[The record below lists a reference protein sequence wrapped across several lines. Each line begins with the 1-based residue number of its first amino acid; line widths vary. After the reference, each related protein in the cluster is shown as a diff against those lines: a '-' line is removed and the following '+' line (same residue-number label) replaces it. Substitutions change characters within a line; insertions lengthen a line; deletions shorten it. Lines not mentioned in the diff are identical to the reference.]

1 MLTSA
6 PTRVAARTFELDL
19 RHLPHSH
26 RHSVVFAR
34 LDELGSED
42 RMIVVCESEP
52 TACIRRST
60 RGGPGNSTGRAGPA
74 RRRLRACRSLAGN
87 EGCPSRRPTAC
98 SPPSAEQ
105 RRSAR
110 LWLRPFEGILPFLPG
125 EYVLL
130 EPCDRLRVPPRSYS
144 IANAPRAD
152 GVISLLVTRVP
163 GGRTSTWIHDQL
175 RPGDEVSIDGPYGS
189 FVDDPACT
197 GPVSVPGG
205 RIGSGADA
213 GTHRGSARGRHASRS
228 DADLLRTD
236 RADVIDGERFL
247 GLQQRHAQ
255 FRFIRTL
262 TRASGPPPTGRIPA
276 LLPGLGRELGGH
288 DVFIA
293 GAPGF
298 VSACAAAT
306 EALGVAAER
315 VHTEPFFVEPQR
327 SSGAE

>member
-1 MLTSA
+1 MLSVE
-6 PTRVAARTFELDL
+6 RRT
-19 RHLPHSH
+19 
-26 RHSVVFAR
+26 A
-34 LDELGSED
+34 
-42 RMIVVCESEP
+42 
-52 TACIRRST
+52 TIR
-60 RGGPGNSTGRAGPA
+60 
-74 RRRLRACRSLAGN
+74 
-87 EGCPSRRPTAC
+87 E
-98 SPPSAEQ
+98 
-105 RRSAR
+105 
-110 LWLRPFEGILPFLPG
+110 LWLRPLEGTLPFLPG

-130 EPCDRLRVPPRSYS
+130 EPCDRLVPPRSYS

-152 GVISLLVTRVP
+152 GVISLLVTRVA

-175 RPGDEVSIDGPYGS
+175 RPGDEVSIDGAYGS

-197 GPVSVPGG
+197 APCLFLAA
-205 RIGSGADA
+205 GSGLAPMRSLLEAALAA
-213 GTHRGSARGRHASRS
+213 GTRRALTLIFSAR
-228 DADLLRTD
+228 TE
-236 RADVIDGERFL
+236 ADVIDGERFL

-298 VSACAAAT
+298 VSACAVAT